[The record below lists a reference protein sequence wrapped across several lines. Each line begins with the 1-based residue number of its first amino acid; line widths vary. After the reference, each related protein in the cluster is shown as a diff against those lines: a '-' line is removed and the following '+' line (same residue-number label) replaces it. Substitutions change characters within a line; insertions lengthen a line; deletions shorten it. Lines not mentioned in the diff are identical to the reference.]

1 MAIYFMI
8 TKNCMQ
14 VSENERITITETN
27 EKDSLFCSLKY
38 CKSKNVGNKNLVIEL
53 TMSLY
58 SGITP

>member
-1 MAIYFMI
+1 MI

-58 SGITP
+58 SGITA